1 MKALMSMLL
10 MMLAGWAPISASTAA
25 TASSGLGAW
34 LEQTAGSIV
43 RVRVVLEATFAMG
56 GQTEKQEFT
65 SEVYGA
71 VVDPSGLIL
80 LSNSHV
86 SVARAKELMAAYG
99 GGSGDPGWNVVPT
112 AFGLIDADGSSRPLV
127 LVATDSDLD
136 LAFLRLEV
144 PPPSPMP
151 AVKFAPEV
159 SVGIGDELRL
169 VGRLGAGFGHA
180 PWVSLGH
187 IAGVIEAP
195 RRAWMLHADDG
206 MLGLPV
212 FSQGGEAVGVLTTL
226 FARGAEVADP
236 GFGLAQMMSR
246 FGGQGQELGPV
257 GVFVLPSDVVRRLVE
272 RAIAQADQVAPQ
284 AAPAVA
290 PDESAVEQ
298 GEG

>member
-1 MKALMSMLL
+1 MSTLL
-10 MMLAGWAPISASTAA
+10 MMLAAWSPVSAASQPAPA
-25 TASSGLGAW
+25 GLGAW
-34 LEQTAGSIV
+34 LGQTATSIV

-56 GQTEKQEFT
+56 GQSEKQEFT

-99 GGSGDPGWNVVPT
+99 GGGADPGWNVVPT
-112 AFGLIDADGSSRPLV
+112 AFGLIDADGSNRPLV

-136 LAFLRLEV
+136 LAFLRLEA
-144 PPPSPMP
+144 PPQSPMP
-151 AVKFAPEV
+151 AVKFAADVPIEV
-159 SVGIGDELRL
+159 GDELRL
-169 VGRLGAGFGHA
+169 IGRLGAGFGHA
-180 PWVSLGH
+180 PWVSLGR

-212 FSQGGEAVGVLTTL
+212 FSQAGVPVGVLTTL
-226 FARGAEVADP
+226 FARGAEVADQ

-257 GVFVLPSDVVRRLVE
+257 GVFVLPGDVVRRLVE
-272 RAIAQADQVAPQ
+272 RALAQADQVAPQ
-284 AAPAVA
+284 VA
-290 PDESAVEQ
+290 PTAEESK
-298 GEG
+298 G